1 MEKLVEEPNF
11 MIRKIVTLGHFP
23 EVTYKSP
30 SRDVTPATHLVHSSV
45 LTLEKWLSEAC
56 SYSTQI
62 NDS

>member
-45 LTLEKWLSEAC
+45 LTLEK
-56 SYSTQI
+56 
-62 NDS
+62 